1 MIQNDYILRIYLD
14 RQNRRMLVGTVERVD
29 GKPKSHIPHFTVFM
43 DFEELGWILGIP
55 SGRTPSRERLI
66 DIPPQE
72 VLSSE

>member
-66 DIPPQE
+66 DIPPPE